1 MTGKLLNK
9 LSALCDI
16 SVNLLISEY
25 EASYSRKTV
34 TRNLF
39 KYSNILPFEHPNLF
53 IEASGIDPEG
63 EEAKQIL
70 AQHVAWRMKGGR

>member
-1 MTGKLLNK
+1 MTGKLIQRLAERFHV
-9 LSALCDI
+9 SANHLM
-16 SVNLLISEY
+16 NEY
-25 EASYSRKTV
+25 ANCHSMKTV

-39 KYSNILPFEHPNLF
+39 KYSNVEPFMFPNLF